1 LRRQLRGLPAPELLP
16 LREPRQAALAIGTP
30 RRGRAP
36 ARQRPWT
43 KLGARPS
50 AWRASSPTRRC
61 DFDLPTRQAE
71 LEELNG
77 QSVDPNLWD
86 DPERAQAVLRRADE
100 IREEIGFWTDLER
113 QATEL
118 VGLTELAAAEPDGG
132 ASMRA
137 DLEASLAGLQS
148 AWASAEQRLLLGGP
162 YDERPAI
169 VSVYAGAGGTES
181 QDWAEMLLRMYLRW
195 AEQHRYKTEILDQSE
210 GEEAGLKSV
219 TAAIG
224 GRWAYGRLRSER
236 GVHRLVRISPFDSQK
251 RRHTSFALVEVM
263 PEVPPDAE
271 IEIREDD
278 LKIDTYRSSGA
289 GGQHV
294 NKTDS
299 AVRITHLP
307 TGIVVTCQNERS
319 QAQNKERAMAVL
331 RAKLVERAE
340 EEREAE
346 MARLRGEHV
355 EAGWGNQIRSYVL
368 QPYTMVKD
376 LRTGVET
383 SNPTAV
389 LDGDLDA
396 FIEGYLRS
404 QIGTGDG
411 AS

>member
-1 LRRQLRGLPAPELLP
+1 MRRAEDLRSELETWHS
-16 LREPRQAALAIGTP
+16 LRERATGLAEM
-30 RRGRAP
+30 A
-36 ARQRPWT
+36 
-43 KLGARPS
+43 
-50 AWRASSPTRRC
+50 
-61 DFDLPTRQAE
+61 
-71 LEELNG
+71 
-77 QSVDPNLWD
+77 
-86 DPERAQAVLRRADE
+86 
-100 IREEIGFWTDLER
+100 
-113 QATEL
+113 
-118 VGLTELAAAEPDGG
+118 ELAAADPDDGQ
-132 ASMRA
+132 SLVA
-137 DLEASLAGLQS
+137 DLERDLAALQ
-148 AWASAEQRLLLGGP
+148 ADWARMDQQLLLSEP
-162 YDERPAI
+162 FDERAAI
-169 VSVYAGAGGTES
+169 VSVHAGAGGTES

-195 AEQHRYKTEILDQSE
+195 AERNRFATEILEATE

-219 TAAIG
+219 SFVVD

-263 PEVPPDAE
+263 PEVPEDAAVE
-271 IEIREDD
+271 IDEKD
-278 LKIDTYRSSGA
+278 LRVDTYRSSGA

-299 AVRITHLP
+299 AVRLTHLP
-307 TGIVVTCQNERS
+307 TGIVVAVQSERS
-319 QAQNKERAMAVL
+319 QHQNRERAMAVL
-331 RAKLVERAE
+331 RAKLIERQM

-346 MARLRGEHV
+346 LARLRGEHV

-404 QIGTGDG
+404 RVGEPAAVAADP
-411 AS
+411 

>member
-1 LRRQLRGLPAPELLP
+1 MR
-16 LREPRQAALAIGTP
+16 
-30 RRGRAP
+30 
-36 ARQRPWT
+36 
-43 KLGARPS
+43 
-50 AWRASSPTRRC
+50 
-61 DFDLPTRQAE
+61 
-71 LEELNG
+71 
-77 QSVDPNLWD
+77 
-86 DPERAQAVLRRADE
+86 
-100 IREEIGFWTDLER
+100 TDLE
-113 QATEL
+113 T
-118 VGLTELAAAEPDGG
+118 
-132 ASMRA
+132 
-137 DLEASLAGLQS
+137 SLAGLQS
-148 AWASAEQRLLLGGP
+148 SWGAAEQRLLLGGP

-210 GEEAGLKSV
+210 GEEAGLKSA
-219 TAAIG
+219 TAAID

-263 PEVPPDAE
+263 PEVPADAE

-319 QAQNKERAMAVL
+319 QMQNRERAMAVL

-346 MARLRGEHV
+346 LARLRGEHV

-383 SNPTAV
+383 ANPTAV
-389 LDGDLDA
+389 LDGDLDP
-396 FIEGYLRS
+396 FIDGYLRG
-404 QIGTGDG
+404 QIGTGGNG
-411 AS
+411 AA

>member
-1 LRRQLRGLPAPELLP
+1 M
-16 LREPRQAALAIGTP
+16 
-30 RRGRAP
+30 P
-36 ARQRPWT
+36 ARQT
-43 KLGARPS
+43 
-50 AWRASSPTRRC
+50 
-61 DFDLPTRQAE
+61 E
-71 LEELNG
+71 LEELTAR
-77 QSVDPNLWD
+77 SSDPNLWD
-86 DPERAQAVLRRADE
+86 DPAEAQKVLRRADE
-100 IREEIGFWTDLER
+100 LREEIGFWDDLR
-113 QATEL
+113 QRAA
-118 VGLTELAAAEPDGG
+118 GLAEMAELAAADAETDG
-132 ASMRA
+132 ALRA
-137 DLEASLAGLQS
+137 DLEADLKALQS
-148 AWASAEQRLLLGGP
+148 SWTEAEQRLLLGGD

-169 VSVYAGAGGTES
+169 ISIYAGAGGTES

-195 AEQHRYKTEILDQSE
+195 AERQRYRTEILDQSE

-219 TAAIG
+219 TASID

-271 IEIREDD
+271 IEIRDDD
-278 LKIDTYRSSGA
+278 LRVDTFRSSGA

-319 QAQNKERAMAVL
+319 QMQNRERAMAVL

-346 MARLRGEHV
+346 LARLRGQHV

-383 SNPTAV
+383 ANPTAV
-389 LDGDLDA
+389 LDGELDP

-404 QIGTGDG
+404 RIGTNGDS
-411 AS
+411 AA